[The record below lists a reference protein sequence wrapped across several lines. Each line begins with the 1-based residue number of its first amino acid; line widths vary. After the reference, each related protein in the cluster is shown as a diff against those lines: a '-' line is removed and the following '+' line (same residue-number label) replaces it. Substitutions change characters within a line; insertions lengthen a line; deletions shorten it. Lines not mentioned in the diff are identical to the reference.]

1 MPNNN
6 FIFELFLKLFDTAVG
21 TIIIISC
28 YLVYYVTNF
37 VMNCIEAGMFI
48 MNDNFTLC
56 LVSLAVLI
64 GSIITVITKSKQKLN
79 Q

>member
-28 YLVYYVTNF
+28 YLVYYVTGF
-37 VMNCIEAGMFI
+37 IMNCIEAGTFI

-56 LVSLAVLI
+56 LISLAVLI
-64 GSIITVITKSKQKLN
+64 GSVITVITKNNKKLE
-79 Q
+79 